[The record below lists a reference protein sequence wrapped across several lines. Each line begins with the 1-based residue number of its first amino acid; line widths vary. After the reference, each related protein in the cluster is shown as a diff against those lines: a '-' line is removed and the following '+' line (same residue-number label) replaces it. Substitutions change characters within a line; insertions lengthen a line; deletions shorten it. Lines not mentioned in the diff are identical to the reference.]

1 MHRPPPAANPNRRDF
16 DDVEPS
22 HGPTS
27 LDALG
32 VAKAPAVPALSA
44 SSPYPQ
50 RADFT
55 LKIGR
60 QSCCILAI
68 RHALSDALSDAL
80 PIVRQTVRIDEIDL
94 MSTCVSNLRHPLIE
108 GL

>member
-1 MHRPPPAANPNRRDF
+1 MWLTVAALESPPKPLLCRRYRRR
-16 DDVEPS
+16 
-22 HGPTS
+22 H
-27 LDALG
+27 
-32 VAKAPAVPALSA
+32 
-44 SSPYPQ
+44 PQ

-68 RHALSDALSDAL
+68 RHALSDALPDAL